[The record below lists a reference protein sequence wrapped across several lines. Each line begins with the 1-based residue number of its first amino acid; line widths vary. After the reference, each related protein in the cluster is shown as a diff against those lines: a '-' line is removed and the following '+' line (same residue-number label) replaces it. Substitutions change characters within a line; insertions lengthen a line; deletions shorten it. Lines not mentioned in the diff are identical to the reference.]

1 MKNADSWF
9 IDFFRIQMQQ
19 QYSTDVTQTA
29 WFWTRQTSDNANVL
43 AVIENKKVT
52 EHWFFKILFCEM
64 SFLQM
69 NEIIL
74 FQNFNSFSFALAMKV
89 LEKAKFASVKVS
101 GFNRFFSK

>member
-1 MKNADSWF
+1 
-9 IDFFRIQMQQ
+9 
-19 QYSTDVTQTA
+19 
-29 WFWTRQTSDNANVL
+29 
-43 AVIENKKVT
+43 
-52 EHWFFKILFCEM
+52 M